1 MKRTAFYLALSL
13 ILTGAV
19 FLVLAAQSWNKEQI
33 RQTKYERTLG
43 RVIEIKP
50 LPEERTY
57 PVIGF
62 YALDSQ
68 KIMVHAKHEVSRF
81 SSYDL
86 GEVVEIYYDIINPDD
101 THIVR
106 YEWFWMSFLS
116 ITGIAFIGGGII
128 WGFLIWLRA
137 NRRNWLL
144 KNGSVLEGIIQSIV
158 QDPQI
163 MLQDKPAFVILC
175 AWKKDEHSSSLLFK
189 SEPLAAD
196 PTVFLEERE
205 TLPIYIDLQ
214 NPENYWIDISFLNGK
229 NEETNYRA
237 QQKTETQTENKINGT
252 GEIK

>member
-13 ILTGAV
+13 ILTGLV
-19 FLVLAAQSWNKEQI
+19 FLVLAVQSWNKEQI

-43 RVIEIKP
+43 RVVEIKP
-50 LPEERTY
+50 LPEDRTY

-68 KIMVHAKHEVSRF
+68 KVIVQAKHEVSRF
-81 SSYDL
+81 SSYEL

-128 WGFLIWLRA
+128 WGLLIWLRA

-144 KNGSVLEGIIQSIV
+144 QNGSVLEGVIQSVV

-163 MLQDKPAFVILC
+163 MLGDKPAFVILC
-175 AWKKDEHSSSLLFK
+175 EWKKDEHSATLLFK
-189 SEPLAAD
+189 SEPLAAN
-196 PTVFLEERE
+196 PTKFLEDKE
-205 TLPIYIDLQ
+205 TLPIYIDLE
-214 NPENYWIDISFLNGK
+214 NPENYWIDISFLKEGK
-229 NEETNYRA
+229 VETN
-237 QQKTETQTENKINGT
+237 TEISQ
-252 GEIK
+252 

>member
-13 ILTGAV
+13 ILTGLV
-19 FLVLAAQSWNKEQI
+19 FLVLATQSWNKEQI

-43 RVIEIKP
+43 RVVEIKP
-50 LPEERTY
+50 LPEDKTY

-68 KIMVHAKHEVSRF
+68 KVMVHAKHEASRF
-81 SSYDL
+81 SSYNL

-116 ITGIAFIGGGII
+116 ITGIAFVGGGLV
-128 WGFLIWLRA
+128 WGLMIWLRA

-144 KNGSVLEGIIQSIV
+144 ENGSVLEGIIQAVV

-163 MLQDKPAFVILC
+163 MLQDKPAFIILC
-175 AWKKDEHSSSLLFK
+175 EWKRDENSGVLLFK

-196 PTVFLEERE
+196 PTELLEQRE
-205 TLPIYIDLQ
+205 TLPIYIDLE
-214 NPENYWIDISFLNGK
+214 NPENYWVDISFLNEK
-229 NEETNYRA
+229 REEETR
-237 QQKTETQTENKINGT
+237 TEESENIQ
-252 GEIK
+252 E

>member
-13 ILTGAV
+13 ILTGIV

-43 RVIEIKP
+43 RVVQIKA
-50 LPEERTY
+50 LPEDKTY

-68 KIMVHAKHEVSRF
+68 KIMVHARHEVSRF
-81 SSYDL
+81 SSYEL

-137 NRRNWLL
+137 NRRKWLL
-144 KNGSVLEGIIQSIV
+144 EKGSVLEGVIQSVV

-163 MLQDKPAFVILC
+163 MLQDKPAFIILC
-175 AWKKDEHSSSLLFK
+175 EWKKDEDSGTLLFK
-189 SEPLAAD
+189 SEPLATD
-196 PTVFLEERE
+196 PTELLEERE

-214 NPENYWIDISFLNGK
+214 NPENYWIDISFLNEVK
-229 NEETNYRA
+229 AETNIEVQTVENTQA
-237 QQKTETQTENKINGT
+237 TTEDSENR
-252 GEIK
+252 

>member
-1 MKRTAFYLALSL
+1 MKKTAFYLALSL
-13 ILTGAV
+13 ILTGFV
-19 FLVLAAQSWNKEQI
+19 FLVLAIQSWNKEQI

-43 RVIEIKP
+43 RVVQIQP
-50 LPEERTY
+50 LPEDKTY

-68 KIMVHAKHEVSRF
+68 KIMVQAKHEVSRF
-81 SSYDL
+81 SSYEL

-137 NRRNWLL
+137 NRRKWLL
-144 KNGSVLEGIIQSIV
+144 EKGSVLEGLIQSVV

-163 MLQDKPAFVILC
+163 ILQDKAAFIILC
-175 AWKKDEHSSSLLFK
+175 EWKRDEDSGTLLFK

-196 PTVFLEERE
+196 PTEFLEEKE

-214 NPENYWIDISFLNGK
+214 NPENYWIDISFLN
-229 NEETNYRA
+229 EE
-237 QQKTETQTENKINGT
+237 KVEIETKL
-252 GEIK
+252 EIEE

>member
-13 ILTGAV
+13 ILTGMV
-19 FLVLAAQSWNKEQI
+19 FLVLALQSWNKEQI

-43 RVIEIKP
+43 RVVQIKP
-50 LPEERTY
+50 LLDDKTY

-68 KIMVHAKHEVSRF
+68 KVMVHAKHEVSRF
-81 SSYDL
+81 SSYEL

-137 NRRNWLL
+137 NRRKWLL
-144 KNGSVLEGIIQSIV
+144 EKGSVLEGVIQSVV

-163 MLQDKPAFVILC
+163 MLQDKAAFIILC
-175 AWKKDEHSSSLLFK
+175 EWKKDEDSGTLLFK

-196 PTVFLEERE
+196 PTELLEERE
-205 TLPIYIDLQ
+205 TLPIYIDLE
-214 NPENYWIDISFLNGK
+214 NPENYWIDISFLNEVK
-229 NEETNYRA
+229 VETNVEV
-237 QQKTETQTENKINGT
+237 TEKVEDR
-252 GEIK
+252 EE